1 MTEQKIINKM
11 KAKKIILIL
20 SIFIF
25 LGGFIAYKMY
35 NKPHVNVAKTSF
47 DIALEAA
54 KIVDDFSFDETLANT
69 TYLDKIVQVS
79 GIINSVKT
87 EKKTVIVALA
97 GNSFADVLCYLSEE
111 SKTKVN
117 TLKEGQRVT
126 LKGICTG
133 FLLDVVLVK
142 CALIN

>member
-1 MTEQKIINKM
+1 M

-20 SIFIF
+20 SLLIFI
-25 LGGFIAYKMY
+25 GGFIAYKMY
-35 NKPHVNVAKTSF
+35 NKPHVNVAETFSDVF
-47 DIALEAA
+47 LEAV
-54 KIVDDFSFDETLANT
+54 KIVDDFSSDEIMANT

-79 GIINSVKT
+79 GIINSIKT
-87 EKKTVIVALA
+87 ENETLIVALA
-97 GNSFADVLCYLSEE
+97 GNSFGDVLCYLSEE

>member
-1 MTEQKIINKM
+1 M

-20 SIFIF
+20 SLLIF

-35 NKPHVNVAKTSF
+35 NKPHVNVAETSS
-47 DIALEAA
+47 DVSLEAV
-54 KIVDDFSFDETLANT
+54 KIVDDFSSDEIMANT

-79 GIINSVKT
+79 GIINSIKT
-87 EKKTVIVALA
+87 ENETVIVALE
-97 GNSFADVLCYLSEE
+97 GNSFGDVLCYLSEE

>member
-1 MTEQKIINKM
+1 M

-20 SIFIF
+20 SLLIF

-35 NKPHVNVAKTSF
+35 NKPHVNVAETSS
-47 DIALEAA
+47 DVSLEAV
-54 KIVDDFSFDETLANT
+54 KIVDDFSSDEIMANT

-79 GIINSVKT
+79 GIINSIKT
-87 EKKTVIVALA
+87 ENETVIVALA
-97 GNSFADVLCYLSEE
+97 GNSFGDVLCYLSEK

>member
-1 MTEQKIINKM
+1 M

-20 SIFIF
+20 FLLIF

-35 NKPHVNVAKTSF
+35 NKPHVNVAETSS
-47 DIALEAA
+47 DVSLEAV
-54 KIVDDFSFDETLANT
+54 KIVDDFSSDEIMANT

-79 GIINSVKT
+79 GIINSIKT
-87 EKKTVIVALA
+87 ENETVIVALA
-97 GNSFADVLCYLSEE
+97 GNSFGDVLCYLSEE

>member
-1 MTEQKIINKM
+1 
-11 KAKKIILIL
+11 
-20 SIFIF
+20 
-25 LGGFIAYKMY
+25 MY
-35 NKPHVNVAKTSF
+35 NKPHVNVAETSS
-47 DIALEAA
+47 DVSLEAV
-54 KIVDDFSFDETLANT
+54 KIVDDFSSDEIMANT

-79 GIINSVKT
+79 GIINSIKT
-87 EKKTVIVALA
+87 ENETVIVALA
-97 GNSFADVLCYLSEE
+97 GNSFGDVLCYLSEE

>member
-1 MTEQKIINKM
+1 M

-20 SIFIF
+20 SLLIFI
-25 LGGFIAYKMY
+25 GGFIAYKMY
-35 NKPHVNVAKTSF
+35 NKPHVNVAETFSDVF
-47 DIALEAA
+47 LEAV
-54 KIVDDFSFDETLANT
+54 KIVDDFSSDEIMANT

-79 GIINSVKT
+79 GIINSIKT
-87 EKKTVIVALA
+87 ENETVIVALA
-97 GNSFADVLCYLSEE
+97 GNSFGDVLCYLSEE

>member
-1 MTEQKIINKM
+1 M

-20 SIFIF
+20 SLLIFI
-25 LGGFIAYKMY
+25 GGFIVYKMY
-35 NKPHVNVAKTSF
+35 NKPHVNVAEISS
-47 DIALEAA
+47 DVSLEAV
-54 KIVDDFSFDETLANT
+54 KIVDDFSSDEIMANT

-79 GIINSVKT
+79 GIINSIKT
-87 EKKTVIVALA
+87 ENETVIVALA
-97 GNSFADVLCYLSEE
+97 GNSFGDVLCYLSEE

>member
-1 MTEQKIINKM
+1 M

-20 SIFIF
+20 SLLIF

-35 NKPHVNVAKTSF
+35 NKPHVNVAETSS
-47 DIALEAA
+47 DVSLEAV
-54 KIVDDFSFDETLANT
+54 KIVDDFSSDEIMANT

-79 GIINSVKT
+79 GIINSIKT
-87 EKKTVIVALA
+87 ENETVIVALA
-97 GNSFADVLCYLSEE
+97 GNSFGDVLCYLSEE

>member
-1 MTEQKIINKM
+1 M

-20 SIFIF
+20 FLLIF

-35 NKPHVNVAKTSF
+35 NKPHVNVAETSSDVF
-47 DIALEAA
+47 LEAV
-54 KIVDDFSFDETLANT
+54 KIVDDFSSDEIMANT
-69 TYLDKIVQVS
+69 TYLDNIVQVS
-79 GIINSVKT
+79 GIINSIKT
-87 EKKTVIVALA
+87 ENETVIVALA
-97 GNSFADVLCYLSEE
+97 GNSFGDVLCYLSEE

-126 LKGICTG
+126 FKGICTG

>member
-1 MTEQKIINKM
+1 M

-20 SIFIF
+20 SLLIF
-25 LGGFIAYKMY
+25 LGGFIANKMY
-35 NKPHVNVAKTSF
+35 NKPHVNVAETSS
-47 DIALEAA
+47 DVSLEAV
-54 KIVDDFSFDETLANT
+54 KIVDDFSSDEIMANT

-79 GIINSVKT
+79 GIINSIKT
-87 EKKTVIVALA
+87 ENETVIVALA
-97 GNSFADVLCYLSEE
+97 GNSFGDVFCYLSEE

>member
-1 MTEQKIINKM
+1 M

-20 SIFIF
+20 SLLIF
-25 LGGFIAYKMY
+25 LGGFIANKMY
-35 NKPHVNVAKTSF
+35 NKPHVNVAETSS
-47 DIALEAA
+47 DVSLEAV
-54 KIVDDFSFDETLANT
+54 KIVDDFSSDEIMANT

-79 GIINSVKT
+79 GIINSIKT
-87 EKKTVIVALA
+87 ENETVIVALA
-97 GNSFADVLCYLSEE
+97 GNSFGDVLCYLSEE